1 MTLGGVIY
9 LLSIADKRMKGTTLR
24 NLEMFHQLCGNEALA
39 RVVLGTTN
47 WGEVKEHVG
56 EMREQQ
62 LANTFWNDVT
72 APGSKLLRFDKT
84 EKKSSRAFLD
94 AILDQL
100 KFDGNEEIL
109 DDSVLR
115 IQDELV
121 ELERRIPETAA
132 GKKLRYT
139 LEQLREIQKNEAN
152 SETAAALAASI
163 TKQIAELRI
172 SLPRKIYLAFF
183 VSRLKI
189 LHILANF
196 AFGRGKILSSIHWH
210 LVWIS

>member
-1 MTLGGVIY
+1 M
-9 LLSIADKRMKGTTLR
+9 GTTRR
-24 NLEMFHQLCGNEALA
+24 NLDMFSQLCGDKALA

-47 WGEVKEHVG
+47 WGEVNELVG

-62 LANTFWNDVT
+62 LAKTFWNTMT
-72 APGSKLLRFDKT
+72 ASGSKLLRFDRT
-84 EKKSSRAFLD
+84 EGSAWAFLD

-100 KFDGNEEIL
+100 EFGENEEIL
-109 DDSVLR
+109 NDSVPR
-115 IQDELV
+115 IQNELV
-121 ELERRIPETAA
+121 DLERRIPETEA

-139 LEQLREIQKNEAN
+139 LDQLREIQKDEAN
-152 SETAAALAASI
+152 SEKAAALAASI

-196 AFGRGKILSSIHWH
+196 AFGRGKILSSIH
-210 LVWIS
+210 